1 MLGIRSIVT
10 VVNLTQTMKKKVN
23 YNYDMY
29 AMNEWFNLYNNKERN
44 DMKVMK

>member
-1 MLGIRSIVT
+1 MLGIRFIVT

-29 AMNEWFNLYNNKERN
+29 AMNDLIYTITRN

>member
-23 YNYDMY
+23 YKYEMY
-29 AMNEWFNLYNNKERN
+29 AMNDLIYTITRN
-44 DMKVMK
+44 DMKVKK